1 MLDLLGRVYVAFSL
15 IAVSTGLLA
24 AWADGDHLLQSDDP
38 YLIGFILG
46 GVAAVLATIYLA
58 FSQYS
63 LPPVP
68 THTANTVYFGGLF
81 LWTAF
86 WSATDYNATEGKGI
100 GLAIAGA
107 SAVTGIVVWP
117 ICRFGLPKV
126 AARTIGLLGA
136 MFIAGYVYV
145 AIQLAQRMH

>member
-1 MLDLLGRVYVAFSL
+1 MLALLGRIYVAFSL

-46 GVAAVLATIYLA
+46 GVAAALAAIYLA
-58 FSQYS
+58 FSRFS
-63 LPPVP
+63 LPPAP
-68 THTANTVYFGGLF
+68 TRTANIVYFGGLF
-81 LWTAF
+81 VWTAF
-86 WSATDYNATEGKGI
+86 WLATDYNAIEGKGI

-107 SAVTGIVVWP
+107 SAVTGIIIWP

-136 MFIAGYVYV
+136 IFIAGYVHV
-145 AIQLAQRMH
+145 AIQIAQRMH

>member
-38 YLIGFILG
+38 YLIGLMLG
-46 GVAAVLATIYLA
+46 GVAAALAAIYLA
-58 FSQYS
+58 FSRLS
-63 LPPVP
+63 LTRAP
-68 THTANTVYFGGLF
+68 TFIANIVYFGGLF

-86 WSATDYNATEGKGI
+86 WLATDHNATEGKGI
-100 GLAIAGA
+100 GLAIAVA

-117 ICRFGLPKV
+117 LCRFELPKV
-126 AARTIGLLGA
+126 AARAIGLLGVT
-136 MFIAGYVYV
+136 FIGGYIYV
-145 AIQLAQRMH
+145 AIQLAQRAN